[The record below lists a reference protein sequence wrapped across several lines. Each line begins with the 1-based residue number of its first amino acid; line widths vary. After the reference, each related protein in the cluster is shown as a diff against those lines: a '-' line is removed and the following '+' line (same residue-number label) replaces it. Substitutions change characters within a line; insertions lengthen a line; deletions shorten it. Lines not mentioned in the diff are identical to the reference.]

1 MDIELYNGATKAI
14 ISTKGGYVTNLSD
27 DKGDVLFPKRV
38 LTAADGSEKTRGG
51 CHVCLPNFGPGGES
65 GLEQHGFGRTNEW
78 RIVSQS
84 SSAVELVLAGEG
96 AYADM
101 ESFLRYEVAEGRF
114 TLQLT
119 LKNKGTVPLIVS
131 PGFHPYFY
139 RGKQAP
145 TIDGTVHEDLSMF
158 AEVRFIDGIS
168 QHIVTAGRHVQL
180 ESQGLPRY
188 ALWTDQLGDYVCIE
202 PTQSGNA
209 FLEDVSRADTLSSGG
224 KRAYRFTID
233 WQ

>member
-14 ISTKGGYVTNLSD
+14 VSTKGGYVTNLSD

-51 CHVCLPNFGPGGES
+51 CHVCLPNFGPGGDS
-65 GLEQHGFGRTNEW
+65 GLEQHGFGRVREW
-78 RIVSQS
+78 RVVTQS
-84 SSAVELVLAGEG
+84 PSSVELVLAGEG

-119 LKNKGTVPLIVS
+119 LENKGTVPLIVS

-145 TIDGTVHEDLSMF
+145 TIEGTVHEDLSAF
-158 AEVRFIDGIS
+158 SEVRFIDGIS
-168 QHIVTAGRHVQL
+168 QHIVTAGRHIHL
-180 ESQGLPRY
+180 ESQGLPHY
-188 ALWTDQLGDYVCIE
+188 ALWTDQLGDYVCVE

-209 FLEDVSRADTLSSGG
+209 FLEDMSRADTLSPSGE
-224 KRAYRFTID
+224 RVYSLSIS
-233 WQ
+233 W